1 MAATYDVMKDR
12 LRREGQRESAER
24 FGEMAGGAKEAAA
37 NRRNVLG
44 AAVASSSPVS
54 PPSGGPPVEVRRFK
68 GAGGYEYAKL
78 SDGSYKITKS
88 RHSGGG
94 QILGPGSEAHKAV
107 EKEDPDFFKSTPAD
121 QIKFERSE
129 EIIKSAPPEKIKFE
143 RSEYPT
149 GGVNYAGGLPNT
161 RDYIGLPNT
170 RDYMSNMIGYD
181 RNAAKSWFMSEGG
194 LDPENAENT
203 VTAMERAYK
212 RESDKGAAAT
222 AAQYKTMLQE
232 LAKLGASPRA
242 TGASYEGE

>member
-1 MAATYDVMKDR
+1 MAATYDVMKDS
-12 LRREGQRESAER
+12 LRREGLLESAER
-24 FGEMAGGAKEAAA
+24 LGEMAGGAASAFFGLPS
-37 NRRNVLG
+37 RNAG
-44 AAVASSSPVS
+44 SRSPVS
-54 PPSGGPPVEVRRFK
+54 PPSGGSPVEVRRFK

-94 QILGPGSEAHKAV
+94 QILGPGSKAHTEVA
-107 EKEDPDFFKSTPAD
+107 KEDPDFFESTPAD

-129 EIIKSAPPEKIKFE
+129 EISKSTPPEKIKFE
-143 RSEYPT
+143 RSES
-149 GGVNYAGGLPNT
+149 NR
-161 RDYIGLPNT
+161 RDYIERSESDR

-203 VTAMERAYK
+203 VTAMERAYE
-212 RESDKGAAAT
+212 RESDKGAAKT
-222 AAQYKTMLQE
+222 AAQYKMTLQE

-242 TGASYEGE
+242 TGASYEGD